1 MTAKAIGKKVKELA
15 EEWLSNWKEI
25 SEQGRLEIKPRLP
38 FLLILKIKFWSKF
51 IKKKQKNFK
60 FYVKKMNWCISPLIK
75 IIS

>member
-38 FLLILKIKFWSKF
+38 FLLILKIKF
-51 IKKKQKNFK
+51 
-60 FYVKKMNWCISPLIK
+60 
-75 IIS
+75 